1 MGDTVLSI
9 MMLAGVGL
17 LAGALFM
24 AKRGAPRQK
33 VVLMIVPA
41 VVMFANV
48 AIWVVPM
55 EGGKAPVE
63 AVE

>member
-1 MGDTVLSI
+1 

-17 LAGALFM
+17 LAGALLM
-24 AKRGAPRQK
+24 AKRGVPRQK
-33 VVLMIVPA
+33 IVLMIIAA

-48 AIWVVPM
+48 AMWVVPM
-55 EGGKAPVE
+55 GDGTAPVE